1 MISLRFCIEKDCHGT
16 LRAVQTGGYHND
28 TKVSKI
34 KCNKCGKLFCT
45 IQFIAP
51 IELMKY
57 ARVEDAGGK
66 KISTTPR
73 LRHPV
78 KVDLDPRLKQEI
90 RVHDGAMSDPWLA

>member
-1 MISLRFCIEKDCHGT
+1 MISLRFCLVKDCHGT

-51 IELMKY
+51 IELMKHTCIVNNHGEK
-57 ARVEDAGGK
+57 A
-66 KISTTPR
+66 TTPR
-73 LRHPV
+73 LRHPIT
-78 KVDLDPRLKQEI
+78 VDLDPHLKPEI
-90 RVHDGAMSDPWLA
+90 RVHDGAISDPWLE